1 MIRDLRG
8 VLGGA
13 CLLVPVLIRLTWPA
27 GRASI
32 GPAQVPSWPAVAGA
46 PHAER
51 EPTDRGA
58 VL

>member
-8 VLGGA
+8 ALGGA
-13 CLLVPVLIRLTWPA
+13 CLLVPVLIRLMRTA

-32 GPAQVPSWPAVAGA
+32 GTSPAMT
-46 PHAER
+46 ER